1 MLPSSSN
8 EVTFAGRI
16 LSTIG
21 VTWPFGSGMHAF
33 DIGLA
38 RNTRAQIA
46 QYLADDVQIMYK
58 SHAHVTRC
66 IRAHTG

>member
-21 VTWPFGSGMHAF
+21 VTWPFGSGMHAS

-46 QYLADDVQIMYK
+46 QYLADDDTDNV
-58 SHAHVTRC
+58 
-66 IRAHTG
+66 